1 MRREVYISVL
11 MVIMLSS
18 LPTLSASNTGLTYL
32 ESTWSSLDAEDG
44 ELIAISP
51 DREMLAS
58 FHNDEIIIFS
68 TSNLDIISRFNFERV
83 VAMEFSPDGKTLA
96 VNKGTTIQ
104 VQESVKLIDIE
115 TMSVLE
121 QSALTD
127 DKAKDIAWSMD
138 SEIIAAPGYDGDVD
152 LLRKGDLS
160 VKNTLHSTHNVDVS
174 CIDYRSDNEYLLTGD
189 ESGRLAIWN
198 YDGFRQ
204 GEYRDYGRELVDC
217 KFTPDGL
224 DYVTVNERGEI
235 TSRNFDGFEIAN
247 TIVKGAKSVS
257 FSQNGNRM
265 HVAVESNEFKGLITY
280 DYKSYEEI
288 KRTTFFHKL
297 YDLEFID
304 DEFGRLQSIFVA
316 AGTGQVAVY
325 LRDIVFAGTG
335 QPGADLD
342 GDSIPDDLDEDDDGD
357 GIIDQWDDDIGC
369 DAPPGTPCSR
379 YADLTKIRNVTID
392 ITATK
397 VVITDRITLPSE
409 QSSNIRNMSRISLN
423 VDERISKGETELFAS
438 AMCANMDHDDILN
451 SWIETIQ
458 FSNGEMSDGVV
469 SCRVE
474 SGMELAKIGDSTTQI
489 SFSIISEINLS
500 SQISFPLNVT
510 LLEQPTPTDGSISWL
525 SPSHPMSLKFTGRD
539 IVSQEFPQWRNDG
552 ESTIQ
557 VTILAKEVKDPT
569 FIEAIIEYSLHPVAF
584 IFYIGA
590 LFSLGMLG
598 IRYKNRINV
607 DLSDDEIYEE
617 TDGDDL
623 IDEFEEEEIITK
635 PGKVEITP
643 RKRTPPQ
650 KAKKEMYTTT
660 PQTELSSKKR
670 VVKPGS
676 LNKDGPIM
684 KTKRKR
690 LVNETDTDEPPK
702 RKVKQSQ
709 SSEVRTRKV
718 KVHSDEQ
725 VSPTKKRKV
734 KKIVEQDS
742 QAVPESS
749 APKEIKTDQSENLE
763 DKKDSKTI
771 ESTKTAKKRT
781 DGKKRKPVKRKRK
794 PKVEKID
801 EDKLQDDLV
810 SDFLS
815 DD

>member
-1 MRREVYISVL
+1 MRREVIISVL

-32 ESTWSSLDAEDG
+32 ESTWSSLDADDG

-51 DREMLAS
+51 NREMLAS
-58 FHNDEIIIFS
+58 FHHDEIIIFS
-68 TSNLDIISRFNFERV
+68 TSNLEIISSFNFERV
-83 VAMEFSPDGKTLA
+83 VAMEFSPDGKNLA
-96 VNKGTTIQ
+96 VNKGTTVQ
-104 VQESVKLIDIE
+104 VQESLKLIDLE

-127 DKAKDIAWSMD
+127 DKALDIAWSID
-138 SEIIAAPGYDGDVD
+138 SEIIAAPGYDGDVE
-152 LLRKGDLS
+152 LLRKADLS

-224 DYVTVNERGEI
+224 DYVTINERGEI

-247 TIVKGAKSVS
+247 TMVKGAKSVS

-280 DYKSYEEI
+280 DYNSYEEI

-297 YDLEFID
+297 YDLEFVD

-325 LRDIVFAGTG
+325 LRDIVFDGTG

-392 ITATK
+392 ITATR

-438 AMCANMDHDDILN
+438 AMCANMDHEDILN

-458 FSNGEMSDGVV
+458 LSNGEMSDGVV
-469 SCRVE
+469 NCRVD

-489 SFSIISEINLS
+489 SFSIISELNLS
-500 SQISFPLNVT
+500 SEISFPLNVT
-510 LLEQPTPTDGSISWL
+510 LLEQPKPTDGSISWL
-525 SPSHPMSLKFTGRD
+525 SPSHPMSVKFTGKD

-569 FIEAIIEYSLHPVAF
+569 FIDAIIEYSLHPFAF
-584 IFYIGA
+584 ILYIGA
-590 LFSLGMLG
+590 LFLLGMLG
-598 IRYKNRINV
+598 IRYNNRIKV

-617 TDGDDL
+617 NDDDL
-623 IDEFEEEEIITK
+623 IDEFEEEDEIITK

-643 RKRTPPQ
+643 RKRTPPRQ
-650 KAKKEMYTTT
+650 TKKEMYTTT

-670 VVKPGS
+670 IVKPGS

-690 LVNETDTDEPPK
+690 LVNETDIEETPK

-709 SSEVRTRKV
+709 TSEVKTRKV
-718 KVHSDEQ
+718 KVQIDEQ

-734 KKIVEQDS
+734 KKTAQRETQG
-742 QAVPESS
+742 VPKSS
-749 APKEIKTDQSENLE
+749 APKEIETDQSENVE
-763 DKKDSKTI
+763 PKKDSKLI
-771 ESTKTAKKRT
+771 ESTNSGKKRT
-781 DGKKRKPVKRKRK
+781 GGKKRKPVKRKRK

-801 EDKLQDDLV
+801 EEKLQDDLV